1 MIYLDCSAIST
12 HEGFTTLVTTL
23 GGMAVLETLVITVGR
38 IGVLVTVVIPI
49 EGQGALVIT
58 VKRQLSHYRNYR

>member
-1 MIYLDCSAIST
+1 
-12 HEGFTTLVTTL
+12 
-23 GGMAVLETLVITVGR
+23 MAVLETLVITVGR
-38 IGVLVTVVIPI
+38 IGVLVIVFIPI